1 MAFVNEIIPEEE
13 KEKFTFDVFTRPD
26 GSKPTLWKWTIDRE
40 RDARLVISNIIGG
53 GYDGTEPV
61 EHLVLIW
68 KEELITFSG
77 KHKISGNKQ
86 DGYSVTWYVTDLKIP
101 KNIQDRRM
109 EVLELISEALD
120 VKGLDYVRINL
131 KSITVNF

>member
-61 EHLVLIW
+61 QYFVMIW
-68 KEELITFSG
+68 RGQLITFCGQYKVGGSWEE
-77 KHKISGNKQ
+77 
-86 DGYSVTWYVTDLKIP
+86 GYLLTWQVTNLKTPESIEHR
-101 KNIQDRRM
+101 KAEAM
-109 EVLELISEALD
+109 ELIKEALD
-120 VKGLDYVRINL
+120 LKGQDYVKKNL
-131 KSITVNF
+131 KSVAVNF